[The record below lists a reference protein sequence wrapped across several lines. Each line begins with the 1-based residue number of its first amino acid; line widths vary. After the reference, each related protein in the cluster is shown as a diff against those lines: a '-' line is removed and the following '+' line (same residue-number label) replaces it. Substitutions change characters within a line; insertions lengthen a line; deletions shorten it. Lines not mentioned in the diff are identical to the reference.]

1 MMSLIANTFQVLY
14 RCHLLSFLYII
25 SYRGGTWLAQLVEHA
40 TLDLG
45 VVRLSPMLGIDITLK
60 NKRNNNPILRMKRLV
75 CIGEEAVYMCKH
87 TPITHTLH
95 ISVSHLKPAVE
106 RMWEL

>member
-1 MMSLIANTFQVLY
+1 MHNIWFLAI
-14 RCHLLSFLYII
+14 LSVSFNWYFSVHIEND
-25 SYRGGTWLAQLVEHA
+25 YWGTWLVQLEGHA
-40 TLDLG
+40 ALDLG